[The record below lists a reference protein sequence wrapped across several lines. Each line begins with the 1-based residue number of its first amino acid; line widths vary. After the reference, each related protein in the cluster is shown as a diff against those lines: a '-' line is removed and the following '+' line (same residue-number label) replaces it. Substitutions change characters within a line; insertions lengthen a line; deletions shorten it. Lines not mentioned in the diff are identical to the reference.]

1 MKPTMSDV
9 GRLAGVT
16 KMTVSR
22 ALRNPHSVRAETLL
36 RVRKAASELN
46 YRRSKSR
53 TQSLTLVWLMFRP
66 ENDPNSSSELLAYQI
81 DGAND
86 ASLQRNFSLQMVY
99 FDEKQPLDALLWRI
113 STRNADGVLLA
124 ADHPD
129 MLPLQFEMEDL
140 VQCIEKM
147 AIPLVAVGASSRLL
161 HTNRIY
167 KNDVAG
173 SYAAVSHLLQ
183 LGHRRIAFF
192 SRTPEKHQ
200 GYLDRYQGY
209 STALRSAGIEPD
221 PALYQVAGGYGLL
234 PECVA
239 QLEALLALP
248 EPPTAIFAVND
259 YLAMEV
265 IKLLSYRKRRVPED
279 ISVIGY
285 DNIGN
290 GQLCSPPL
298 TSVDTRIRRMQQQA
312 INLLCDLIENP
323 SDDHVFTQM
332 EFEPQLVIRRSC
344 SRILRKIS

>member
-183 LGHRRIAFF
+183 LGHRRIAFSAELRRSIRAIWIVTKDTLRHCVARGSNRIRLF
-192 SRTPEKHQ
+192 IRSPA
-200 GYLDRYQGY
+200 D
-209 STALRSAGIEPD
+209 TACCRSAWH
-221 PALYQVAGGYGLL
+221 
-234 PECVA
+234 
-239 QLEALLALP
+239 
-248 EPPTAIFAVND
+248 
-259 YLAMEV
+259 
-265 IKLLSYRKRRVPED
+265 SWR
-279 ISVIGY
+279 
-285 DNIGN
+285 
-290 GQLCSPPL
+290 LC
-298 TSVDTRIRRMQQQA
+298 
-312 INLLCDLIENP
+312 LLCRSRQLRFLP
-323 SDDHVFTQM
+323 STT
-332 EFEPQLVIRRSC
+332 IWRWR
-344 SRILRKIS
+344 